1 MYKVLLVD
9 DEILVREA
17 ISAKIEWGHLGF
29 ELVGDCEN
37 GKAAIE
43 FLKENPVDVVL
54 TDICMPYLDGM
65 GLSKYIYENMPQT
78 RIIIFSGYS
87 DFEYAKQAIQYKV
100 AEYLLK
106 PVTAKELTEV
116 LTRIREKLDSE
127 RTEEERI
134 DALQKAYR
142 TYTKNEALI
151 ISKTLSRLLQ
161 GTQAIETSMEEL
173 KEFGIELGGAF
184 YRVVTTDID
193 VYSSLYDTNDELKK
207 ESALMSFVVE
217 NISNEIVSDYNAGI
231 AYRDSDSRVCMLLWS
246 DNPKEF
252 SQEIQVICREIQKTV
267 KEAMQLSV
275 SIGIG
280 FCVEK
285 LEELPKSYESAVATL
300 KYRYTKGSGQVY
312 DCESPMSCGN
322 LLELEQDFKDIEEAA
337 KNQQSEELMDIL
349 DHVEKWISHGYVT
362 RNQAVSWLRQIMM
375 IIYGVV
381 RRANEDFQMD
391 ERDIGDVMESRSF
404 TNAMEKVRA
413 YVKRAMEAMEMAG
426 QSSGER
432 WARLAL
438 EYLKKNYGNPSLSLN
453 DVCEH
458 LNISTSRFS
467 SVFKE
472 ATGKTFTEALNGIR
486 MDRAKQLLRETSLK
500 NYEIAEKV
508 APGCDGMVFL
518 PYMSGERS
526 PIWDPD
532 AKGVYY
538 GLDFSKKKGHLIRA
552 AMEGTAY
559 ALKHNLEAAEE
570 AGAKVEVL
578 KAMGGAA
585 NSHLWTQIK
594 SDVTGKTMEVP
605 SSDTATTLGAA
616 LLAGVGV
623 GMYESF
629 EEAVE
634 KTVNKG
640 RVHTPNVEHKE
651 IHEKNYETYRALYE
665 QLKSL
670 MKKTGGKKQ

>member
-1 MYKVLLVD
+1 M
-9 DEILVREA
+9 
-17 ISAKIEWGHLGF
+17 
-29 ELVGDCEN
+29 
-37 GKAAIE
+37 
-43 FLKENPVDVVL
+43 
-54 TDICMPYLDGM
+54 
-65 GLSKYIYENMPQT
+65 
-78 RIIIFSGYS
+78 
-87 DFEYAKQAIQYKV
+87 
-100 AEYLLK
+100 
-106 PVTAKELTEV
+106 
-116 LTRIREKLDSE
+116 
-127 RTEEERI
+127 
-134 DALQKAYR
+134 
-142 TYTKNEALI
+142 I

-217 NISNEIVSDYNAGI
+217 NISNEIVSDHNAGI

-508 APGCDGMVFL
+508 GF
-518 PYMSGERS
+518 S
-526 PIWDPD
+526 DPHYFSI
-532 AKGVYY
+532 AFKKST
-538 GLDFSKKKGHLIRA
+538 GLTPKEYSR
-552 AMEGTAY
+552 
-559 ALKHNLEAAEE
+559 
-570 AGAKVEVL
+570 
-578 KAMGGAA
+578 
-585 NSHLWTQIK
+585 
-594 SDVTGKTMEVP
+594 
-605 SSDTATTLGAA
+605 
-616 LLAGVGV
+616 
-623 GMYESF
+623 
-629 EEAVE
+629 E
-634 KTVNKG
+634 K
-640 RVHTPNVEHKE
+640 
-651 IHEKNYETYRALYE
+651 
-665 QLKSL
+665 
-670 MKKTGGKKQ
+670 